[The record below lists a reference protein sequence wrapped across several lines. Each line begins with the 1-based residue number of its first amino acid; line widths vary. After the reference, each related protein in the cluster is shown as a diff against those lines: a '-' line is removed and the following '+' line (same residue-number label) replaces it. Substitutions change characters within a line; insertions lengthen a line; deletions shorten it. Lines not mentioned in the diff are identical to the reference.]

1 LEPQPISKA
10 MNSLAESLHE
20 ITRFDAF
27 LVIAAG
33 VMIGSLVSNK
43 VYLRFE
49 TELGNMMPHHWVVGP
64 DVRKPQC

>member
-1 LEPQPISKA
+1 

-33 VMIGSLVSNK
+33 VMIDSSVSNK
-43 VYLRFE
+43 VSIWIGY
-49 TELGNMMPHHWVVGP
+49 GAG
-64 DVRKPQC
+64 

>member
-1 LEPQPISKA
+1 

-27 LVIAAG
+27 SVIAAG
-33 VMIGSLVSNK
+33 VMIDSLISNK

-49 TELGNMMPHHWVVGP
+49 TEQTELGNMMPCRWVIEP
-64 DVRKPQC
+64 AVRKPQC

>member
-10 MNSLAESLHE
+10 MKSLAESLHE

-33 VMIGSLVSNK
+33 VMIDLLISNK
-43 VYLRFE
+43 VSIWDSRQS
-49 TELGNMMPHHWVVGP
+49 WVT
-64 DVRKPQC
+64 